1 MVGLLCGYLDRP
13 SHKAVTNKLIKG
25 KLMYFVLSPAKSLNE
40 TDAVPVNLGNYYSQP
55 ALIED
60 SATLIKNLKTK
71 DPIDLQEL
79 MSISADLAQLNAER
93 NQAWRW
99 DDNSPFTTDNAKPAA
114 YLFDGDVYTG
124 LGSYNMDKE
133 TVLYLN
139 EHLGILSGLYG
150 LLKPL
155 DLMQPYRLE
164 MGTKLANARGANLY
178 EFWGE
183 QITEAINQQ
192 IATSDDKVLIN
203 LASNEYF
210 KAVKKKALDARI
222 ITPRF
227 EDEKNGKYKV
237 ISFYAKKARGLMVKY
252 AADNKLTSAEQLKG
266 FDLASYYYV
275 EEASDDQTWTF
286 RRDVGDL

>member
-1 MVGLLCGYLDRP
+1 
-13 SHKAVTNKLIKG
+13 
-25 KLMYFVLSPAKSLNE
+25 MYFVLSPAKSLNE
-40 TDAVPVNLGNYYSQP
+40 KDSIPLNLGNHYSQP
-55 ALIED
+55 TLVEESAKLI
-60 SATLIKNLKTK
+60 TLLKNK

-79 MSISADLAQLNAER
+79 MSISSDLATLNNER
-93 NQAWRW
+93 NQSWQL
-99 DDNSPFTTDNAKPAA
+99 PFTPDNAKPAT

-124 LGSYNMDKE
+124 LGSYDMDKE
-133 TVLYLN
+133 TLLYLN

-164 MGTKLANARGANLY
+164 MGTKLKNKRGGNLY

-183 QITEAINQQ
+183 QITEVINKQM
-192 IATSDDKVLIN
+192 ADNEDKVLVN

-210 KAVKKKALDARI
+210 KAVKKQALEAKI

-237 ISFYAKKARGLMVKY
+237 ISFYAKKARGMMVRY
-252 AADNKLTSAEQLKG
+252 AADNKLTSAEQLKQ
-266 FDLASYYYV
+266 FNLAGYYYV
-275 EEASDDQTWTF
+275 DELSDDKTWTF
-286 RRDVGDL
+286 RRDESDQ